1 MNQGNERTTSM
12 SKTKGLVQMAIFAAL
27 IVVLAFTPFI
37 GYIPLGF
44 TRATIIHI
52 PVIMGSLMLGPKKGA
67 ALGGVFGFTS
77 FINNTI
83 NPTLT
88 SFVFTPFYS
97 LGEYSGGIGSLIICF
112 VPRILIGVVPF
123 YVYRL
128 VKKLSKNNGVSS
140 VGLIAAGLSGA
151 LTNTLLVMNLIFVFF
166 RNDYAAANGIT
177 VKAVYG
183 FILSIIGINGIP
195 EAIVAAVITL
205 VLGKTL
211 MKKGVQERLGVYKM
225 ILAIDIGNTNI
236 VLGCVDDNKTY
247 FIERLSTIKTK
258 MELEY
263 AIDIKMVLDIHGIKT
278 EKLEGAIIS
287 SVVPQITYVVKEA
300 AEKILKKE
308 TLVIG
313 PGVKNG
319 LNILMDNPAQL
330 GSDLVANAVAGIA
343 EYKAPMMIFDLGT
356 ATTVSVIDEKK
367 NYIGG
372 MIYPGVNISLNA
384 LTENASQLQG
394 IGLEAPKR
402 IVGKNT
408 IECMKSGVLYSSAAA
423 IDGIIDRIEEAI
435 GQPMTAIA
443 TGGLSKKI
451 VPYCKREVIL
461 DDDLL
466 LKGLLIIYR
475 KNR

>member
-97 LGEYSGGIGSLIICF
+97 FGEYSGGIGSLIICF

-166 RNDYAAANGIT
+166 RNDYAAANGVT

-211 MKKGVQERLGVYKM
+211 MKKGVQERLGV
-225 ILAIDIGNTNI
+225 
-236 VLGCVDDNKTY
+236 
-247 FIERLSTIKTK
+247 
-258 MELEY
+258 
-263 AIDIKMVLDIHGIKT
+263 
-278 EKLEGAIIS
+278 
-287 SVVPQITYVVKEA
+287 
-300 AEKILKKE
+300 
-308 TLVIG
+308 
-313 PGVKNG
+313 
-319 LNILMDNPAQL
+319 
-330 GSDLVANAVAGIA
+330 
-343 EYKAPMMIFDLGT
+343 
-356 ATTVSVIDEKK
+356 
-367 NYIGG
+367 
-372 MIYPGVNISLNA
+372 
-384 LTENASQLQG
+384 
-394 IGLEAPKR
+394 
-402 IVGKNT
+402 
-408 IECMKSGVLYSSAAA
+408 
-423 IDGIIDRIEEAI
+423 
-435 GQPMTAIA
+435 
-443 TGGLSKKI
+443 
-451 VPYCKREVIL
+451 
-461 DDDLL
+461 
-466 LKGLLIIYR
+466 
-475 KNR
+475 